1 MNVTFCA
8 DCDNVH
14 ADSRKRLP
22 SQWLCTQFPR
32 LEGQGF
38 VAPKVWAEMEPY
50 MRCANINGGICPK
63 FSPLR
68 KATEAQAK
76 D

>member
-1 MNVTFCA
+1 MTTFCE

-22 SQWLCTQFPR
+22 TQWTCIKFPR
-32 LEGQGF
+32 LEGMGF

-50 MRCANINGGICPK
+50 MRCNSINGGACPC
-63 FSPLR
+63 FERRRDGQRDNGL
-68 KATEAQAK
+68 
-76 D
+76 